1 MTSTRFVFKNQDSYL
16 LQVDLPGV
24 NKDDINIAVKNQ
36 QLQVTSKINL
46 PEKPLIFG
54 RRPDSEQHITYDL
67 ESDIDTESITA
78 ALANGILSITL
89 PRKTTAQQIKIE

>member
-1 MTSTRFVFKNQDSYL
+1 MRNTSSVFKNQDSYL

-24 NKDDINIAVKNQ
+24 NKNDIDIAVKKQ
-36 QLQVTSKINL
+36 QLQITSKINL
-46 PEKPLIFG
+46 PDKPLIFG
-54 RRPDSEQHITYDL
+54 KKPDSEQHITYDL

-89 PRKTTAQQIKIE
+89 PRKTSAQQIKIE